1 MNTARIIIKKF
12 GGQTKLAEL
21 IGKKQSTVQYWA
33 KKGTIPAKWQ
43 TKLLEIAQKRGVLL
57 SPKDFMSPT
66 SIVPEIVEDS
76 EKLPVAL
83 LMGTLKMPGNLDIP
97 CFVLDDGRRVISRTG
112 ATNALTEKSSSD
124 LESYLKVD
132 ALKNHLPEKIYD
144 QMIDFLIEGVT
155 KTTRGVEAELF
166 LDICKAYVNARDDG
180 SLKTA
185 RQIDIAIKA
194 GRFLSACSKV
204 GLIALIDE
212 ATGYQYVRE
221 EDALQFK
228 LKLYLEEEMRPWEKT
243 FPDELWLEFG
253 RLTNWQ
259 GPINQRPKYWG
270 KLVIELVYEYLD
282 PDVAEWLKTNAPKPI
297 GNMSYHRWLTSQYGL
312 KRLTEHIWMLIGIS
326 KTCYNLVEL
335 REKMAIQFG
344 RQYVQMNMF
353 LPIPAKKA
361 KNM

>member
-1 MNTARIIIKKF
+1 MNNAKKIIEKF
-12 GGQTKLAEL
+12 GGQTALAGL
-21 IGKKQSTVQYWA
+21 IGKGQSTVQYWA

-43 TKLLEIAQKRGVLL
+43 SKLLEIAQKQRINL
-57 SPKDFMSPT
+57 SSIDFMSK
-66 SIVPEIVEDS
+66 SIEPEIIEEPS
-76 EKLPVAL
+76 KLPEARF
-83 LMGTLKMPGNLDIP
+83 MGSLKMPGDLEIP

-124 LESYLKVD
+124 LESYLRVD
-132 ALKNHLPEKIYD
+132 ALKNYLPKNIYD
-144 QMIDFLIEGVT
+144 QMINFLIEGVT
-155 KTTRGVEAELF
+155 KTTRGVEAETF
-166 LDICKAYVNARDDG
+166 LEICKAYVTARDKDD
-180 SLKTA
+180 LKTQ

-194 GRFLSACSKV
+194 GNFLSACSKV

-243 FPDELWLEFG
+243 FPDELWMEFG
-253 RLTNWQ
+253 RLTNWK

-282 PDVAEWLKTNAPKPI
+282 PDVSEWLKSNAPKPI

-326 KTCYNLVEL
+326 KTCYNMPEL

-344 RQYVQMNMF
+344 RQYVQLNMF
-353 LPIPAKKA
+353 LPLPSKTQAKI
-361 KNM
+361 